1 MTQRFQSITPGVHL
15 SEQVAEA
22 LSAEIRAGR
31 PAAGEKLPTE
41 AALVEQFAVSRTV
54 VREAVSRL
62 KSLGVVES
70 RQGSGV
76 FVRQAAFAPL
86 NFDTRSAASMQ
97 AVIQMVEVRR
107 ALEAEVA
114 ALAAQRRSVAEL
126 RQIRLAMAALEQ
138 AVKAGGDG
146 AEEDVNYHRAIA
158 GAAHNPFLI
167 STLDYLRQFLRG
179 VTRVTRANEARR
191 SDFARQVSDEH
202 EAITRAIEVGD
213 PLLARQAA
221 TAHMDNAIDR
231 IGQADPAF
239 WAQEGMQLA
248 SALLPATTR

>member
-1 MTQRFQSITPGVHL
+1 M
-15 SEQVAEA
+15 
-22 LSAEIRAGR
+22 
-31 PAAGEKLPTE
+31 
-41 AALVEQFAVSRTV
+41 
-54 VREAVSRL
+54 
-62 KSLGVVES
+62 
-70 RQGSGV
+70 
-76 FVRQAAFAPL
+76 
-86 NFDTRSAASMQ
+86 
-97 AVIQMVEVRR
+97 
-107 ALEAEVA
+107 
-114 ALAAQRRSVAEL
+114 
-126 RQIRLAMAALEQ
+126 
-138 AVKAGGDG
+138 
-146 AEEDVNYHRAIA
+146 NYHRAIA